1 MNKSNFD
8 FSRFFQIC
16 QINAKKKI
24 NNLIILKKRI
34 LIWKNNDIIQY
45 ILKNVNKHKHDLIYN
60 RLLVAHFF

>member
-16 QINAKKKI
+16 QINVKKKI

-34 LIWKNNDIIQY
+34 LI
-45 ILKNVNKHKHDLIYN
+45 
-60 RLLVAHFF
+60 